1 MDNTIILYNNALNFS
16 LKQNVNNMNDMLF
29 NLQNLKLLQYNIE
42 QIQGIKDKVQMQT
55 NMASLA
61 LLRSYILDERLVG
74 RILFRNLI
82 RSFYPLNDEQI
93 LKYENIFE
101 HHQYNITNINVLRRK
116 GAGFI
121 CKVRVYR
128 LRPYRHSTLL
138 EIPHYNIMREIS
150 SREEL
155 SMYMSKEE
163 RSAKTSA
170 LYVWDMFY
178 ALNRHIDLSDE
189 SILTGMTWQ
198 KDINF
203 LLQNE
208 DVVWTW
214 EIIEKIKERHQNL
227 KWHHLVENKGF
238 IAQMGVTS
246 IDNTLQT
253 LQTIT
258 GLELTEKDKN
268 DILAKYGNIG
278 IKLYSYLPTLDKS
291 FIIEHQNEL
300 DWKVLVRNSHIQWDL
315 ELINLLLKYCLN
327 NVSETDWNMFLED
340 PSYAIYQAIEP
351 FLNDELLNDIEKL
364 YDI

>member
-16 LKQNVNNMNDMLF
+16 LKQNVNNMNDLLF
-29 NLQNLKLLQYNIE
+29 NLQNLKQLQYNIE
-42 QIQGIKDKVQMQT
+42 QIQGIKDKVQMQA

-61 LLRSYILDERLVG
+61 LLRNYILDERLVG
-74 RILFRNLI
+74 IILFRNLI

-93 LKYENIFE
+93 LKFENIFE

-121 CKVRVYR
+121 CKERVYR
-128 LRPYRHSTLL
+128 LRPYRYSTLL
-138 EIPHYNIMREIS
+138 EKPHYNIMREIS

-155 SMYMSKEE
+155 SMCMSKEE
-163 RSAKTSA
+163 RSAKTKA

-178 ALNRHIDLSDE
+178 AINRHLDLSDE
-189 SILTGMTWQ
+189 SILAEINWQ
-198 KDINF
+198 NDINF

-208 DVVWTW
+208 DVVWSW
-214 EIIEKIKERHQNL
+214 EIIEKIKERHLNL
-227 KWHHLVENKGF
+227 KWYHLVENKGF
-238 IAQMGVTS
+238 MAQMGVNS

-258 GLELTEKDKN
+258 GMELTEKEIN
-268 DILAKYGNIG
+268 NILSKYRNIG

-291 FIIEHQNEL
+291 FIIEHQNDL
-300 DWKVLVRNSHIQWDL
+300 DWNVLVRNPHIQWDL

-327 NVSETDWNMFLED
+327 NISETDWNMFLDD
-340 PSYAIYQAIEP
+340 PSYAMYQAIET

-364 YDI
+364 YDL